1 MATDNHPD
9 HHYENSHRRLAV
21 GVEEFA
27 AGKKG
32 VTRAIQE
39 YKHRKDR
46 KVRDKAILIR
56 SYNKVKKREGYQR
69 ETKPTEDSSTK
80 RRNKSDPLLLTKSRA
95 KAEQQA
101 LDKQRRLE
109 EQEKREKQT
118 RENLKKRRHQAQ
130 LMKKRT
136 KKGQPVM
143 SHVIHN
149 ILDKLQKDE

>member
-1 MATDNHPD
+1 MKPNLQEDKFYKTKKQ
-9 HHYENSHRRLAV
+9 V
-21 GVEEFA
+21 GS
-27 AGKKG
+27 
-32 VTRAIQE
+32 
-39 YKHRKDR
+39 
-46 KVRDKAILIR
+46 ILF
-56 SYNKVKKREGYQR
+56 
-69 ETKPTEDSSTK
+69 
-80 RRNKSDPLLLTKSRA
+80 TKSRA
-95 KAEQQA
+95 RAEQQA

>member
-1 MATDNHPD
+1 
-9 HHYENSHRRLAV
+9 
-21 GVEEFA
+21 
-27 AGKKG
+27 
-32 VTRAIQE
+32 
-39 YKHRKDR
+39 
-46 KVRDKAILIR
+46 
-56 SYNKVKKREGYQR
+56 
-69 ETKPTEDSSTK
+69 
-80 RRNKSDPLLLTKSRA
+80 LTKSRA
-95 KAEQQA
+95 RAEQQA

-109 EQEKREKQT
+109 EQEKRETQT